1 MFVTVRILIKN
12 SIMLPFCSYTSTYM
26 ILNYEVLCYMG
37 WQLQDGSMLIGTSVC
52 NVISLNPEVGGKTPR
67 LTTPTLIKPGTMMT
81 HHPTHDSRFFCI
93 PDVSKFALNKRL
105 SLKWDLISTME
116 SSLDE

>member
-12 SIMLPFCSYTSTYM
+12 SIMLPFCSYTSTYI

-52 NVISLNPEVGGKTPR
+52 NVISLNPEVGKHTSSNNPDANKTR
-67 LTTPTLIKPGTMMT
+67 NDDDTP
-81 HHPTHDSRFFCI
+81 SY
-93 PDVSKFALNKRL
+93 A
-105 SLKWDLISTME
+105 
-116 SSLDE
+116 